1 MPVSDDEFRPSP
13 EYWASLI
20 VAILRHY
27 GQTSVTITQ
36 AELQATAVL
45 GMTLHA
51 IDNTTVEISVVQNH
65 DAPEVVETFVGL
77 DYASAHLP
85 DPKKLN

>member
-1 MPVSDDEFRPSP
+1 MPVSDEDFRPSP

-27 GQTSVTITQ
+27 GQTSVVITHT
-36 AELQATAVL
+36 EVQATAVL

-51 IDNTTVEISVVQNH
+51 VDNNSVEINVVQNP
-65 DAPEVVETFVGL
+65 DAPAVVETFVGL